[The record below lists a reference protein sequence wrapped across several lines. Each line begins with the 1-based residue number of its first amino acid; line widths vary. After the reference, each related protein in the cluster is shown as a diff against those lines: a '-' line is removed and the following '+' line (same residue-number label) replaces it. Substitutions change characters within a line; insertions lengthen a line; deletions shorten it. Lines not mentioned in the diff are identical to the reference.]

1 MSMAAFYSN
10 GWPSC
15 VIAGQFAEDLFVALD
30 FKKMVI
36 RDRAVARGMVFS
48 LCIPLAKKP
57 AQAGKLKVW
66 LRRFVKEGSLAQP
79 QADAF
84 WLRAKKL
91 AKSPG

>member
-36 RDRAVARGMVFS
+36 RD
-48 LCIPLAKKP
+48 
-57 AQAGKLKVW
+57 
-66 LRRFVKEGSLAQP
+66 
-79 QADAF
+79 
-84 WLRAKKL
+84 
-91 AKSPG
+91 